1 MFISS
6 SALEGLGS
14 GSPTATTDG
23 SNTAQLFAMLA
34 PGLTNDAGVS
44 LSWIQVT
51 SVPEPG
57 TLGLLGAGLLGLLM
71 RRKRVT

>member
-1 MFISS
+1 
-6 SALEGLGS
+6 
-14 GSPTATTDG
+14 
-23 SNTAQLFAMLA
+23 MLA